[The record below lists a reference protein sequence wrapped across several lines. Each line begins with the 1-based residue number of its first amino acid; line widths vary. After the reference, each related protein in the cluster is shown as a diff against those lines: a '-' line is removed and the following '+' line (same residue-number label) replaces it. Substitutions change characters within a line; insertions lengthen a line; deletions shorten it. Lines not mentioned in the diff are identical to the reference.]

1 MSVPRNRV
9 GVGVM
14 DGLMYA
20 CGGSAGTEL
29 HSSVER
35 CVLKYR

>member
-20 CGGSAGTEL
+20 CGGSSGTEL

-35 CVLKYR
+35 